1 MTVLISVKIAG
12 ENEHFPHIFV
22 TQDSDKLVKYFETK
36 YAPYKVE
43 MCEAVWKSNFRRP
56 TPSTRHCPRDC
67 ICSMVWRLY
76 AIDATLD

>member
-56 TPSTRHCPRDC
+56 TPSTRRALDNLTHCLISTQVRGH
-67 ICSMVWRLY
+67 V
-76 AIDATLD
+76 